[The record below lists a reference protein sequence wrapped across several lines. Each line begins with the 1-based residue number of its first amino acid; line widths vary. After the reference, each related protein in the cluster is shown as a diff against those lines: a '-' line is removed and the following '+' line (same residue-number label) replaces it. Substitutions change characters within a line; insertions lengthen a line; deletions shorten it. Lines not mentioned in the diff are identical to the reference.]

1 METIEQIKTLIE
13 ELSVDT
19 TKFYG
24 GNKSAGT
31 RARKTCQ
38 QLKSLTQ
45 QLRTEI
51 LNHSKEEK
59 ND

>member
-1 METIEQIKTLIE
+1 METLEQLKALMETL
-13 ELSVDT
+13 STDT
-19 TKFYG
+19 SKFYG

-38 QLKSLTQ
+38 DMKTLLQT
-45 QLRTEI
+45 LRGEI
-51 LNHSKEEK
+51 LNHKKQE